1 MTTLTLDEV
10 RNTKFHMARRAGY
23 EVTDV
28 DLFVDRVEASF
39 AKLVEENE
47 MLRRQVEALQQ
58 AAENAAEAQQA
69 TSQFQPVVEIPEPE
83 PVLAP
88 TPIPEP
94 VPVAPAAIIQGG
106 VERIVVT
113 TSAEASPAVVRLV
126 QMATEQAERLVTE
139 AEAEAHSTIES
150 ANRQAAD
157 TIDTANR
164 QANET
169 VTAANRQANETVDTA
184 NRQAHETV
192 ENANRQAHEI
202 STDAQT
208 RADRTES
215 EARIN
220 AERLFADAQSRANNL
235 DNEVNMRRAE
245 LFNAL
250 EDERDQLQRNVS
262 DLRAHENSF
271 RAAFADQIRQQ
282 LAVLE
287 GSVFE
292 PENRPMLAQAL
303 DQRGPIGQPSSAT
316 PRLDAL
322 MGGK

>member
-58 AAENAAEAQQA
+58 AAENTAEAQQA

-83 PVLAP
+83 PVMAP

-94 VPVAPAAIIQGG
+94 IPVAPAPIVQGG

-169 VTAANRQANETVDTA
+169 VASANRQANETVDI
-184 NRQAHETV
+184 
-192 ENANRQAHEI
+192 ANRQAHEI
-202 STDAQT
+202 ATDAQT

-220 AERLFADAQSRANNL
+220 AERLFSDAQNRANNL

-245 LFNAL
+245 LFSAL
-250 EDERDQLQRNVS
+250 EDERDQLQRNVT
-262 DLRAHENSF
+262 DLRTHESNF
-271 RAAFADQIRQQ
+271 RAAFADHIRQQ
-282 LAVLE
+282 LSALE
-287 GSVFE
+287 NTAFE
-292 PENRPMLAQAL
+292 PENRPMLAQSL
-303 DQRGPIGQPSSAT
+303 DQRGPISQPSSAT

>member
-69 TSQFQPVVEIPEPE
+69 TSQFQPVVEMARPE
-83 PVLAP
+83 PVMAP
-88 TPIPEP
+88 SPIPEP
-94 VPVAPAAIIQGG
+94 IPSPIPVAPAPVIQGG

-139 AEAEAHSTIES
+139 AEAEAQSTIES
-150 ANRQAAD
+150 ANRQAND

-164 QANET
+164 QANDT
-169 VTAANRQANETVDTA
+169 IINANRQASETIDS
-184 NRQAHETV
+184 
-192 ENANRQAHEI
+192 ANRQAHEI
-202 STDAQT
+202 TTDAQT

-220 AERLFADAQSRANNL
+220 AERLFSDAQSRANNL

-245 LFNAL
+245 LFSGL
-250 EDERDQLQRNVS
+250 EDERDQLQRNVAE
-262 DLRAHENSF
+262 LRAHENAF
-271 RAAFADQIRQQ
+271 RTTFGEHIRQQ
-282 LAVLE
+282 LAALE

-292 PENRPMLAQAL
+292 PENRPMLAQGVE
-303 DQRGPIGQPSSAT
+303 QRQPMGQQSSAT